1 MNKALPKE
9 IQHEASFSIHELARF
24 SFGFE
29 RKIQLVMIL
38 LSIGCSL
45 VLFVHMPLRTV
56 ENFSTGSTAF
66 RGAGPAGIICL
77 FTLLVIECRLVIRT
91 YKRYQAR
98 KLLEGDSATP
108 NRSNPQKSPF
118 SIKQL
123 GGTEG
128 ATFVA
133 EIL

>member
-9 IQHEASFSIHELARF
+9 IQHEASFSINELAQF

-38 LSIGCSL
+38 LSIGSSL

-56 ENFSTGSTAF
+56 ENFSTEFRVAGLTGNAF
-66 RGAGPAGIICL
+66 L
-77 FTLLVIECRLVIRT
+77 FILFIIECRLVIRT

-108 NRSNPQKSPF
+108 NRSNLQKSPF
-118 SIKQL
+118 SMKQL